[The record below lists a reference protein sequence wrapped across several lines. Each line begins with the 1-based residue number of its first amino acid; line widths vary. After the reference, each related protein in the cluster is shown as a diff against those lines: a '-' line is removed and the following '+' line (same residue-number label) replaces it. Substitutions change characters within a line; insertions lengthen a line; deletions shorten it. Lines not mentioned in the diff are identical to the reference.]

1 MKDVGTHN
9 NVVWDSSWAG
19 FGECRFSYGL
29 LGSEDLMLEVF
40 WVDHSQGLEFPLWF
54 GEGTLWDL
62 RSHHAG
68 LIAL

>member
-1 MKDVGTHN
+1 MKDVGTRH

-40 WVDHSQGLEFPLWF
+40 WVQHRQGLEFPLWF
-54 GEGTLWDL
+54 GG
-62 RSHHAG
+62 
-68 LIAL
+68 